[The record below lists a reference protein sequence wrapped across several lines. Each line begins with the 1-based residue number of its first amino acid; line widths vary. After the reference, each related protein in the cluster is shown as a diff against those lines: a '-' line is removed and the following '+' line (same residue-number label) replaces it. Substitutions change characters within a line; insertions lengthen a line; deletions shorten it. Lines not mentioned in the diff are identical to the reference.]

1 MQGKTV
7 KESAVITATVMSP
20 KDVNWA
26 GNVFGGAMMSLIDS
40 TAGSVAVKHSRAN
53 AVTASIDRLDFHHPV
68 FPGNLVTCKASLNYV
83 GKTSMEIG
91 VRVESENL
99 LTGEVRHTASSYL
112 TFVALDM
119 SGKPIEL
126 PPLIPE
132 SEEEKRRNSD
142 AAIRREERLCQRKT
156 KETNKKKE
164 IK

>member
-1 MQGKTV
+1 
-7 KESAVITATVMSP
+7 
-20 KDVNWA
+20 
-26 GNVFGGAMMSLIDS
+26 
-40 TAGSVAVKHSRAN
+40 
-53 AVTASIDRLDFHHPV
+53 
-68 FPGNLVTCKASLNYV
+68 
-83 GKTSMEIG
+83 MEIG